1 MRKLIL
7 NSFALLFTSLTLLS
21 QTKTSD
27 ELLLKAMKDE
37 SARSIK
43 SLKLENLDAPYF
55 IEYGLTFIDSY
66 QVTASL
72 GSLLDIEDNKVANL
86 TANVRVGDYNFDN
99 TNFFD
104 FGLSFFG
111 SGDDEERFK
120 RRNIPYYID
129 YSGLRRELW
138 LATDAAY
145 KQSAEIYSKKIA
157 TKKNRLNLDTTPDF
171 SKITNPYKGIVA
183 SNKMTYDR
191 SKCED
196 LVRKISA
203 IFKDYPEITNSK
215 VIVEVIPKKYLYI
228 STEGTEYVKS
238 ENYIGLEVYAFT
250 QASDGSPVADF
261 ISFYQENYSDLPS
274 LDSLTKAT
282 KEICENIN
290 RQTITKKLE
299 ESYSGPI
306 LFEKQAAAQLFAQM
320 FANNLAAQRA
330 IMTESGVQE
339 NERGSAFQNKIGA
352 RVLPEFISLEDKPSL
367 VNWGKTKL
375 FGISQIDDDGIASQD
390 LTLVKDGYLKTL
402 LSSRI
407 PTKKIK
413 TSNGRNR
420 RGGTMYTNLLITSKP
435 EKELNDYELK
445 SKLIELIKNRDLPYG
460 IIVKKIL
467 DQNILATGI
476 LNLAAG
482 NMQFPRAVGAFIP
495 SLVYKVYQ
503 DGREELVRGVTG
515 AGFTPQTFK
524 DIINV
529 SKSKYALNFLA
540 PAIISSFISGGDSYV
555 NSSVVCPS
563 FLIEDGEIKTLD
575 TDFKKP
581 PFMANPIK

>member
-7 NSFALLFTSLTLLS
+7 NSFALLFAGVTLLS

-27 ELLLKAMKDE
+27 DLLLKAMKDE
-37 SARSIK
+37 ASRSIK

-66 QVTASL
+66 QATASL
-72 GSLLDIEDNKVANL
+72 GSILEIEDNNIANL
-86 TANVRVGDYNFDN
+86 TANVRVGNYNFDN

-145 KQSAEIYSKKIA
+145 KQSAEIYSKKVA
-157 TKKNRLNLDTTPDF
+157 TKKNRLNIDTTPDF
-171 SKITNPYKGIVA
+171 SRITNPYKGIVPA
-183 SNKMTYDR
+183 NKMTYDKA
-191 SKCED
+191 KCEE

-203 IFKDYPEITNSK
+203 VFKDYPEITSSK
-215 VIVEVIPKKYLYI
+215 VIIEVIPKKYLYV
-228 STEGTEYVKS
+228 STEGTEYIKS
-238 ENYIGLEVYAFT
+238 ENYIGLEVCAFT
-250 QASDGSPVADF
+250 QASDGSP
-261 ISFYQENYSDLPS
+261 ISDYVSYYQENYADLPS

-282 KEICENIN
+282 KEICENIKRLTSTN
-290 RQTITKKLE
+290 KLE

-306 LFEKQAAAQLFAQM
+306 LFEKQAAAELFAQM
-320 FANNLAAQRA
+320 FASNLATQRA

-339 NERGSAFQNKIGA
+339 NDRGTAFQNKIGA
-352 RVLPEFISLEDKPSL
+352 RVLPEFLSLEDKPSL
-367 VNWGKTKL
+367 ANWDKTKL
-375 FGISQIDDDGIASQD
+375 FGMCQIDDDGIASQD

-420 RGGTMYTNLLITSKP
+420 RGGTMYTNLLVTAKP
-435 EKELNDYELK
+435 EKELSDYELK

-460 IIVKKIL
+460 IMVKRIL

-482 NMQFPRAVGAFIP
+482 NMQYPRATGAFIP
-495 SLVYKVYQ
+495 AQAVKVYQ
-503 DGREELVRGVTG
+503 DGREEAIRGVTG
-515 AGFTPQTFK
+515 AGFTPLVFK

-581 PFMANPIK
+581 PFMANPLK